1 MSEIDYGKIEEE
13 LFKLHNEIRKNP
25 QSFIPKLKSVLT
37 CFKNKIYHIPGEEPI
52 QTFEGDEAVKEAI
65 QFLKTQ
71 KPVQELILSNEIK
84 QACKDHVELSNEI
97 KQACKDHVD
106 DIGPKGITTHEG
118 SDGRSLSDR
127 IEKYCEWDGATAENL
142 EFGLKTPENIM
153 LNLIINDGVQQRY
166 QRSNLFHPELKYV
179 GIACGPHKVYNI
191 CTVIGYARGIR
202 EFNTEPPDVSEFIG
216 EYIKN
221 SMNQKEIKN
230 DFQEEEPY
238 APDNTVSLKII
249 KKNKTIGGKTKK
261 ITQKIFTLDNGAQ
274 HIVEIE
280 EN

>member
-1 MSEIDYGKIEEE
+1 MSDIDYENIETE

-52 QTFEGDEAVKEAI
+52 QTFEGGKAVKEAI

-71 KPVQELILSNEIK
+71 KPVQELNLSAEIQK
-84 QACKDHVELSNEI
+84 
-97 KQACKDHVD
+97 ACKDHVD
-106 DIGPKGITTHEG
+106 DIGPKGLTTHEG
-118 SDGRSLSDR
+118 SDGSNLADR

-142 EFGLKTPENIM
+142 EFGLKIPENIM
-153 LNLIINDGVQQRY
+153 LNLLINDGVEQRF

-179 GIACGPHKVYNI
+179 GIACGPHKIYNI

-202 EFNTEPPDVSEFIG
+202 EFDTEPPDVSDFIS

-221 SMNQKEIKN
+221 STNQKEIKN
-230 DFQEEEPY
+230 DFQADDPY
-238 APDNTVSLKII
+238 APDNTVSVKII
-249 KKNKTIGGKTKK
+249 KKSKNIGGKTKK

>member
-1 MSEIDYGKIEEE
+1 MEKPNYAKIEDE
-13 LFKLHNEIRKNP
+13 LFKLHNEIRKDP

-37 CFKNKIYHIPGEEPI
+37 CFKGKIYHIPDEDPI
-52 QTFEGDEAVKEAI
+52 QTFEGEEAVTEAI

-71 KPVQELILSNEIK
+71 KPVNELTLNKEISL
-84 QACKDHVELSNEI
+84 ACKDHVE
-97 KQACKDHVD
+97 
-106 DIGPKGITTHEG
+106 DIGPKGLTTHEG
-118 SDGRSLSDR
+118 SDGKNLSER
-127 IEKYCEWDGATAENL
+127 IEKYCEWDGALAENL

-153 LNLIINDGVQQRY
+153 LNLLINDGVKNRY
-166 QRSNLFHPELKYV
+166 QRLNLFHPEMKFM
-179 GIACGPHKVYNI
+179 GIAVGPHKVYNI
-191 CTVIGYARGIR
+191 CVVIGYARGVR
-202 EFNTEPPDVSEFIG
+202 NFGDEPADVSEFIQ

-221 SMNQKEIKN
+221 SLNNKKEIRN

-238 APDNTVSLKII
+238 APDNTVSVKII
-249 KKNKTIGGKTKK
+249 KTTKLVGGKAKK